1 MNIIGLDTLV
11 FGADDVA
18 ASTRFLTDY
27 GLTPVGVDATGGRFE
42 ALDGTGIVVRALD
55 DASPPPA
62 LATGNMLRKMVY
74 GVADQATL
82 EAIAAEL
89 GKDRDV
95 RRLADGSLESTDDNG
110 FTLGFQLTVRKPLD
124 LPGEA
129 VNAPGRPQRKPNE
142 TGVNGEVMP
151 KPRTLSHMACFSPDA
166 KRGEDFYVKRLGFR
180 VTDRLVGAGPFLQPG
195 GTQEHHC
202 LFLIN
207 TPPHMQGAEHV
218 AFHLGGP
225 HEVMMAGTLF
235 GKLGYQSFWGP
246 GRHNFG
252 SNWFWYF
259 NSPLGCR
266 LEFDADM
273 DLFDESWVAREL
285 PAEVESTQV
294 FLFQARDKWAPLG
307 PPKKPGEAH

>member
-1 MNIIGLDTLV
+1 MNIIGLDALV
-11 FGADDVA
+11 FGVDDVA
-18 ASTRFLTDY
+18 GTMKYLTDF
-27 GLTPVGVDATGGRFE
+27 GLTPVGVDASGGRFE
-42 ALDGTGIVVRALD
+42 ALDSSAIIVAHTE
-55 DASPPPA
+55 DASLPPVLP
-62 LATGNMLRKMVY
+62 TGNMMRKMIY
-74 GVADQATL
+74 GVSDQSTL
-82 EAIAAEL
+82 DAIEKEL
-89 GKDRDV
+89 GKDREVHLLD
-95 RRLADGSLESTDDNG
+95 DGSLESKDDNG
-110 FTLGFQLTVRKPLD
+110 FILGFQITVRRPLD
-124 LPGEA
+124 LAGEA
-129 VNAPGRPQRKPNE
+129 VNAPGRPQRAPNQV
-142 TGVNGEVMP
+142 GVQGEVMP
-151 KPRTLSHMACFSPDA
+151 KVRTLSHLACFSQDA
-166 KRGEDFYVKRLGFR
+166 KKGEDFYVKRLGFR

-195 GTQEHHC
+195 GTMEHHC

-235 GKLGYQSFWGP
+235 GKQGYQSFWGP

-266 LEFDADM
+266 FEYDADM
-273 DLFDESWVAREL
+273 DIFDKNWVAREL

-307 PPKKPGEAH
+307 PPKKAEHA